1 MALERDNGVPSISN
15 SSCDNYD
22 DDDNKSSIVSK
33 LVLKCKSLL
42 SKKKHYK
49 HELSNLSKEFESL
62 KKDFSRLVESNEK
75 LSNNFKSS
83 NELEDQ
89 LKKANDENLKLS
101 KQVLELKNFIDKLMK
116 GKRDFE

>member
-1 MALERDNGVPSISN
+1 MRL
-15 SSCDNYD
+15 
-22 DDDNKSSIVSK
+22 
-33 LVLKCKSLL
+33 SLIIWHMRFF
-42 SKKKHYK
+42 S
-49 HELSNLSKEFESL
+49 FESL